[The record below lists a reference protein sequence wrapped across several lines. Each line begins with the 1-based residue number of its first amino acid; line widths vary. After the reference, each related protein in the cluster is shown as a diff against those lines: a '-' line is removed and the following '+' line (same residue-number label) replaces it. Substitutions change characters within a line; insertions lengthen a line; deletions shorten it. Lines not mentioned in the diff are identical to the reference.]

1 MFMPKEAGVRLQ
13 ADVIGL
19 RQELGR
25 VRAAQEQQNAAR
37 LEHDQASDAQL
48 GRVQKRLDETSKV
61 AHLAEADMGTQ
72 LDRLIEDVQRLHG
85 SLEDNAHRLTETEVK
100 LDQKLNERLE
110 ALKKAAEQRD
120 AAARSKKA
128 LPRGKKDQLAY
139 AKRALTE
146 NRGDE
151 GRAVLRELATRYAKE
166 RGIGDEALFALA
178 SDAQASG
185 NPELA
190 LRDFVRLL
198 DATPNSARAAEATF
212 RVGQCAQATGRTED
226 ARTFFNEV
234 VTGFPRSP
242 WAAQAKA
249 QLAAAPAAAKGTA
262 RPASSKPV
270 PPAAAASPSPA
281 PPSSGPTTGGNAT

>member
-48 GRVQKRLDETSKV
+48 GRVQKRLDEASKV
-61 AHLAEADMGTQ
+61 SHLAEADMGTQ
-72 LDRLIEDVQRLHG
+72 LDRLTEDVQRLHG
-85 SLEDNAHRLTETEVK
+85 SLEDNAHRLNETEVK

-110 ALKKAAEQRD
+110 ILRKAAEQRD
-120 AAARSKKA
+120 TAARNKKA

-198 DATPNSARAAEATF
+198 DAIPGSFRAAEATF
-212 RVGQCAQATGRTED
+212 RIGQCAQATGRSED

-242 WAAQAKA
+242 WVAQAKA
-249 QLAAAPAAAKGTA
+249 QLATSPSATQGAARPGAPRAPAAAAGPT
-262 RPASSKPV
+262 
-270 PPAAAASPSPA
+270 PA
-281 PPSSGPTTGGNAT
+281 PPPAGPTTGGNAT